1 MCTIIQFPIKE
12 SAGYQNLK
20 ALFEICDSVE
30 SCNFYLECVESL
42 AESGD
47 ITEKEMYALRRIG
60 RTKRLDLANPKQ
72 KAQEVAANGEY
83 QYTPEMG
90 EQKPDC
96 QIEAQLGY
104 YGEHYYLKTALE
116 LKGRGIVREQDA
128 ENGKHWY
135 RVTTRAYEN
144 LKQIYTISRVMY
156 LD

>member
-1 MCTIIQFPIKE
+1 MYIQGVFDRLCYIVCYLFCLIIY
-12 SAGYQNLK
+12 SSRNT
-20 ALFEICDSVE
+20 V
-30 SCNFYLECVESL
+30 N
-42 AESGD
+42 
-47 ITEKEMYALRRIG
+47 
-60 RTKRLDLANPKQ
+60 LANPKQ

-116 LKGRGIVREQDA
+116 LKGRGIVREQEA